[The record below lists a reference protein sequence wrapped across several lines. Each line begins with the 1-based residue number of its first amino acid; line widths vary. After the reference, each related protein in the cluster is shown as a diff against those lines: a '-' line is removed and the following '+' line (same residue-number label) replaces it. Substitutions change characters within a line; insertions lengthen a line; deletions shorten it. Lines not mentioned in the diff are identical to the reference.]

1 MPIIRDAQPTDNYT
15 DRLGKILP
23 SELTATYFLLRTLA
37 GTNANLTIYLVVLAL
52 VLAVVFFFIAP
63 RLIRLSTIRNRAL
76 YCVTFLF
83 WALAIDP
90 ERLATDVVHAAVSDV
105 AVLVFM
111 ASGLAAI
118 WSFAVPFMMDETP

>member
-1 MPIIRDAQPTDNYT
+1 MTVVRDAKSTDSYT

-37 GTNANLTIYLVVLAL
+37 GTDASLTIYLVVLAL
-52 VLAVVFFFIAP
+52 VLGAVFYFIAP
-63 RLIRLSTIRNRAL
+63 KLINMVTPRNRAL
-76 YCVTFLF
+76 YCITFLF

-90 ERLATDVVHAAVSDV
+90 ERIALDVIAPPISQVDA
-105 AVLVFM
+105 LVFL

-118 WSFAVPFMMDETP
+118 WSFAVPFLMDETP

>member
-1 MPIIRDAQPTDNYT
+1 MPVIRDAQSSDSYT

-37 GTNANLTIYLVVLAL
+37 GTEAELTIYLVALAL
-52 VLAVVFFFIAP
+52 VLAVTFYFIAP
-63 RLIRLSTIRNRAL
+63 RLIRMVTPRNRVL

-90 ERLATDVVHAAVSDV
+90 ERIALDVIGPPINQVGI
-105 AVLVFM
+105 LVFL

-118 WSFAVPFMMDETP
+118 WSFAVPFLMDEAA